1 MNREIL
7 SSYTHQ
13 LQPLP
18 PFELHKNDMGK
29 WVLTTVDQGDSNHQQ
44 EYREVVVVRAFP
56 IEAPNF
62 GISILSSDARELIWI
77 ETLDLVDA
85 AQRSCI
91 EQALREREFMPEILK
106 LDRVSG
112 FTTPCTWH
120 VQTSRGPTEL
130 ELKGEEDIRRLS
142 TKTLIVSDRYGVQF
156 LIKDLPQLDRHSRK
170 LLDRFF

>member
-1 MNREIL
+1 MNSEIT

-18 PFELHKNDMGK
+18 LFKLHKNDMGK
-29 WVLTTVDQGDSNHQQ
+29 WVLALSDHNDPTNSQ
-44 EYREVVVVRAFP
+44 EYLEVVVVRAFP
-56 IEAPNF
+56 IEAPDV
-62 GISILSSDARELIWI
+62 GISILSSDSKELVWI
-77 ETLDLVDA
+77 ETLDLLDA
-85 AQRSCI
+85 SKRSLI

-106 LDRVSG
+106 LDSVSG
-112 FTTPCTWH
+112 FTTPCTWS